1 VAVDAHV
8 VIGDSYNLELRH
20 AVLVY
25 GDQQRAFATLH
36 DVARQ
41 EEGAP
46 LLGPAWPLSLG
57 FLRELARG
65 LGSQVA
71 PEILPLTVLV
81 RTPEMIVWWSP
92 AARRPM
98 FFGAADEEARKLNG
112 GVFPHPPLVFRV
124 RGSELY
130 VRALRRNVRPEA
142 STQLMNAPYWN
153 VGRDARVCLG
163 TARAPKEASVASI
176 PAWQDAFHRSEFT
189 HALGAVRLTT
199 HRGGFV
205 GLWRSLA
212 GKKRFP
218 ARYLAQAGETLRDL
232 AARER

>member
-1 VAVDAHV
+1 MDAHV
-8 VIGDSYNLELRH
+8 EIGQSYNFELRH

-25 GDQQRAFATLH
+25 GDQHHAFATLH
-36 DVARQ
+36 EVAKQ

-46 LLGPAWPLSLG
+46 MLGPALPLSLA
-57 FLRELARG
+57 FLRELAQG

-71 PEILPLTVLV
+71 PEVLPTNVLA

-92 AARRPM
+92 GARRPM

-112 GVFPHPPLVFRV
+112 GVFPHPPLVFKA
-124 RGSELY
+124 RGDELF
-130 VRALRRNVRPEA
+130 VRALRRNVRPEGT
-142 STQLMNAPYWN
+142 TQLMNAPYWN
-153 VGRDARVCLG
+153 VGGDARVCLG
-163 TARAPKEASVASI
+163 TARAPKDASVASI
-176 PAWQDAFHRSEFT
+176 PAWQEAFHGSAFT

-199 HRGGFV
+199 HRGGFM

-218 ARYLAQAGETLRDL
+218 ARHLTEARETLRDFVTQ
-232 AARER
+232 ER